1 MEVTSAGSTG
11 DQVMLELDEALRKVG
26 VKSWFSRIVGGCV
39 DGAELRKLRY
49 KFVDKVAC
57 MHVGNLI
64 SEEFPLAVVLC

>member
-1 MEVTSAGSTG
+1 MEGTSAGSTG

-49 KFVDKVAC
+49 KFVV
-57 MHVGNLI
+57 
-64 SEEFPLAVVLC
+64 